1 MSLNPR
7 TPVGERQQQRNN
19 VINISTTNATTNPI
33 NTVGKRPGRSTCF
46 LEFNNKNA
54 TKSLHTGGG
63 APTTTQ
69 QQRNNNP
76 TTTQQQNPQT
86 RSGTVMFECFLLA
99 SSGVIWRHM
108 SSGVIWRH
116 LASSGVIWPHL
127 ASSGLIWLHLAPLI
141 WGGQISRKIR
151 WSQTSPFLYVK

>member
-54 TKSLHTGGG
+54 TKSLHTGEG

-86 RSGTVMFECFLLA
+86 RSGNVMFECFLSRN
-99 SSGVIWRHM
+99 SSL
-108 SSGVIWRH
+108 IWRH

-127 ASSGLIWLHLAPLI
+127 ASSGLFF
-141 WGGQISRKIR
+141 
-151 WSQTSPFLYVK
+151 WSQTSLMVLPGPLLAAPARF